1 MNDNQD
7 IRWQQRFSNYLKA
20 LRQLGAAVELRR
32 QRPLTDLEKQ
42 GLIQSFEYTY
52 ELGWNTLKD
61 YLVYQGIADI
71 VGARDAIRQAF
82 RRELITDGEGW
93 MDMLADR
100 NLTSHT
106 YNEDTAEEVEQR
118 ICDRYHGLFL
128 ELQVKMAQIET
139 AP

>member
-7 IRWQQRFSNYLKA
+7 IRWQQRFSNYRKA
-20 LRQLGAAVELRR
+20 LRQLGAAIELRR

-61 YLVYQGIADI
+61 YLVYQGIVDI

-118 ICDRYHGLFL
+118 ICGRYHGLFL
-128 ELQVKMAQIET
+128 ELQEKMTLIET